1 MQKIKHELINPLPGK
16 PPRYDNVIIMV
27 GEDQAKMPIAAAL
40 IARHYAGSYVAIAW
54 LEGFVLAIHSV
65 VAHMLAAKGVA
76 ALWACLASTLLLVGF
91 KLGWG
96 LGSA

>member
-1 MQKIKHELINPLPGK
+1 M
-16 PPRYDNVIIMV
+16 
-27 GEDQAKMPIAAAL
+27 
-40 IARHYAGSYVAIAW
+40 
-54 LEGFVLAIHSV
+54 LAIHSV